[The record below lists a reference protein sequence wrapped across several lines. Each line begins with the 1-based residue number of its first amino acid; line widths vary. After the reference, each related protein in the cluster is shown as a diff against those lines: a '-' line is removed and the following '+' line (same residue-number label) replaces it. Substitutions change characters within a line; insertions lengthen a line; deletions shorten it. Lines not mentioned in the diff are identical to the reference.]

1 LKTQITNIKEVISF
15 IGTKNFIFNN
25 KNDSN
30 FFKFSSLHS
39 AKKGELTFCNT
50 IGKQG
55 IKLVTK
61 SSATLTICHPSLKND
76 LLKRK
81 SNYIFV
87 DNPRYWFIL
96 CMKKFLIKDRLEG
109 LHPTAIVES
118 KIPKSVYVGPH
129 SYLEKNVKIGKNTT
143 ILSNVHIHE
152 NTSIGQN
159 CIIDSGSVLG
169 SDGFGYERNRSNK
182 IEMFPHSG
190 GIKIEDDVEIGANVC
205 IDRGTIKNT
214 IICKGTK
221 IDNLVHIAHNVKIG
235 KNCSIVANS
244 LVAGSCILGDNV
256 HVAMSVTI
264 RDYVKIGKNSIIGM
278 GSVVT
283 KNIPPN
289 VTVMGVPAKQI
300 KFSNHN

>member
-1 LKTQITNIKEVISF
+1 MKNSTITISKIISF
-15 IGTKNFIFNN
+15 IGTSNYQLKNKITSKLFTFNALN
-25 KNDSN
+25 V
-30 FFKFSSLHS
+30 
-39 AKKGELTFCNT
+39 AKKGEITFCSRQ
-50 IGKQG
+50 GKESRD
-55 IKLVTK
+55 LV
-61 SSATLTICHPSLKND
+61 SRSQATLIICHPSFKSGLKNG
-76 LLKRK
+76 K

-129 SYLEKNVKIGKNTT
+129 SYLEKNVKIDENTS
-143 ILSNVHIHE
+143 ILSNVHIYE
-152 NTSIGQN
+152 NTSIGKN

-169 SDGFGYERNRSNK
+169 SDGFGYERNRSGK

-205 IDRGTIKNT
+205 VDRGTIKNT
-214 IICKGTK
+214 IIGKGTK

-300 KFSNHN
+300 LEK